1 MVQHRPASRAVR
13 YRGKLVRLRRVA
25 MAKPMAAPTAEGVIY
40 HILAAAGGGIFSAN
54 RVCCTNSFP
63 THSEWAPGAKQRKP
77 VPRPPQVVYLSAIAH
92 RTRSRA
98 VLNYCVMPQRM
109 HLSAQNRAS
118 CPFANF
124 NSPKFVK
131 VFARLFQ
138 KAARV
143 QRRVALAVLRR
154 ARNPPRRPQTAEFP
168 SSHSADSPH
177 LYVERMFS
185 AMRRLVTQRSMACFS
200 M

>member
-98 VLNYCVMPQRM
+98 VLNNCVMPQRM

-131 VFARLFQ
+131 FRPPLG
-138 KAARV
+138 
-143 QRRVALAVLRR
+143 RRHGSNAVWRWSRSAERETSPAVRR
-154 ARNPPRRPQTAEFP
+154 RRNSPPRTARISLTYTSKEY
-168 SSHSADSPH
+168 SP
-177 LYVERMFS
+177 RCG
-185 AMRRLVTQRSMACFS
+185 AW
-200 M
+200 

>member
-98 VLNYCVMPQRM
+98 VLVYHVMTQ
-109 HLSAQNRAS
+109 HLHLNAQNRTFRRPS
-118 CPFANF
+118 DSDPSFFQSFRPPF
-124 NSPKFVK
+124 PKGG
-131 VFARLFQ
+131 AGPAPRS
-138 KAARV
+138 AG
-143 QRRVALAVLRR
+143 
-154 ARNPPRRPQTAEFP
+154 RRPQTAEFP

>member
-98 VLNYCVMPQRM
+98 VLVYHVMTQHLHLNAQHHTSRRPSGSNPSFFQSFRPPLGRRHGSSAAQRWPC
-109 HLSAQNRAS
+109 SAEHGIPPAVRRRR
-118 CPFANF
+118 
-124 NSPKFVK
+124 NSPPRT
-131 VFARLFQ
+131 ARIPLTYTSKECF
-138 KAARV
+138 
-143 QRRVALAVLRR
+143 
-154 ARNPPRRPQTAEFP
+154 PRCGAW
-168 SSHSADSPH
+168 
-177 LYVERMFS
+177 
-185 AMRRLVTQRSMACFS
+185 
-200 M
+200 